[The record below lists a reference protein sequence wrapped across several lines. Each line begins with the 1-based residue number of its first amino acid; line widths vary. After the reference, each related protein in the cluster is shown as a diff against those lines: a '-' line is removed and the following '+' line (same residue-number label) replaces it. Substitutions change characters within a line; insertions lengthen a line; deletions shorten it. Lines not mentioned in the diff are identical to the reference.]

1 MKMIERIST
10 VQDIDWFT
18 DMLAFKRLN
27 LNPPYQR
34 YAVWSRNYKQHFI
47 DTILNNYPS
56 PSIFLHKESKETSR
70 LGYIYNVIDGNQR
83 LRAIFEFQNNE
94 FPLPTDH
101 DVYPGTYFDDLPLNA
116 QTEFGNYQ
124 MPVEILSTE
133 SEVDLREVFNRLN
146 RNVRRLNRQELRHA
160 RHDGPFIKMVETLAE
175 EPFWSEIGISTPSKT
190 RSMRDVEF
198 VSEIFLL
205 TMHGI
210 EDLNANTLDKYYAEY
225 DDEEGFEEVEKY
237 RRAYE
242 GCLDIMK
249 RLGTTFLNE
258 TRFNNLTDFYS
269 LWAALLEYADR
280 PDDIDYKETRSKL
293 SRFSQ
298 IVTVPEKIPSDDKI
312 ALQYSDTVRQG
323 VNKQENRRLRAKI
336 LKAFIIEK

>member
-1 MKMIERIST
+1 MKMIERNST

-18 DMLAFKRLN
+18 DLLAFKRLN

-34 YAVWSRNYKQHFI
+34 YAVWSKNYKQHFI

-94 FPLPTDH
+94 FPLPTNH
-101 DVYPGTYFDDLPLNA
+101 DIYSGQYFDELPQDA
-116 QTEFGNYQ
+116 QIRFGNYQ
-124 MPVEILSTE
+124 VPVEILGTANT
-133 SEVDLREVFNRLN
+133 SELREIFDRLN
-146 RNVRRLNRQELRHA
+146 RNVRKLNRQELRHA
-160 RHDGPFIKMVETLAE
+160 RHDGPFIKTVETLAE
-175 EPFWSEIGISTPSKT
+175 EPFWSEIGINTPSKT

-225 DDEEGFEEVEKY
+225 DDEEGFEAVEKH
-237 RRAYE
+237 RHVYE
-242 GCLDIMK
+242 GCMRIMK
-249 RLGTTFLNE
+249 RLGAAFFRE
-258 TRFNNLTDFYS
+258 TRFSNLADFYS
-269 LWAALLEYADR
+269 LWAALLEYASS
-280 PDDIDYKETRSKL
+280 PDDINYSETHAQL
-293 SRFSQ
+293 TAFSNL
-298 IVTVPEKIPSDDKI
+298 VTVPDAIPRNNES
-312 ALQYSDTVRQG
+312 ALRYSDAVRQG
-323 VNKQENRRLRAKI
+323 TNKKANRQIRAAI
-336 LKAFIIEK
+336 LKGFIKTK